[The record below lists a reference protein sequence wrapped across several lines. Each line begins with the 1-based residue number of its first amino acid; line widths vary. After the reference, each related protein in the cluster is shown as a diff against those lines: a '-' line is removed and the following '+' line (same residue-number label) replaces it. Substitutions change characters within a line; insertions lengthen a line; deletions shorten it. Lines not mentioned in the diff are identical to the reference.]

1 MPYIRI
7 ETSQPLDDAAN
18 AHVLKETS
26 AFMSGLLGKPE
37 KVIMVSVVGNTPMM
51 FNGDAQPAAYVH
63 IKSIGL
69 TADKCGAYS
78 KAIGEFIQS
87 TLKVSPERTYIDF
100 AAIDGTMFGWN
111 GQTF

>member
-7 ETSQPLDDAAN
+7 ETSQALDPAKTEI
-18 AHVLKETS
+18 VLKETS
-26 AFMSGLLGKPE
+26 SFISRLLGKPE
-37 KVIMVSVVGNTPMM
+37 KVIMVSVCGNAPMM
-51 FNGDAQPAAYVH
+51 FDGDTGPAAYVV

-78 KAIGEFIQS
+78 QTICDFIK
-87 TLKVSPERTYIDF
+87 TALHVPPERTYIDF
-100 AAIDGTMFGWN
+100 AAIDGKRFGWN

>member
-7 ETSQPLDDAAN
+7 ETSQSLDEAAT

-37 KVIMVSVVGNTPMM
+37 KVIMVSIFGNTPML
-51 FNGDAQPAAYVH
+51 FNSDTRPAAYVH

-69 TADKCGAYS
+69 TADRCGSYS
-78 KAIGEFIQS
+78 KAIGEFVRS
-87 TLKVSPERTYIDF
+87 ALKVSPERTYIDF